1 MIGLPSLLFQ
11 VGLALYGVIDQQ
23 LTHTWIMF
31 SDRLNVEITFQ
42 HSNLHP
48 SWREFQ
54 LKWYIMM
61 SATSLVFYSMLS
73 LPSTLPSTTK
83 PHEQKVGKWGII
95 EKDFQRASQCSM
107 LVVVGLA
114 WVLRG
119 VGGHWPKPPM
129 LFLHCFIITLIGV
142 HTEFSGHK
150 LDPGMLK
157 PFKS

>member
-1 MIGLPSLLFQ
+1 MSPPPGCPCRTRCRWPPSHMYFMCSHMLK
-11 VGLALYGVIDQQ
+11 V
-23 LTHTWIMF
+23 TKNNHHH
-31 SDRLNVEITFQ
+31 N
-42 HSNLHP
+42 HSILHP
-48 SWREFQ
+48 SYKKKLQ
-54 LKWYIMM
+54 PMWYILM
-61 SATSLVFYSMLS
+61 SVTSLVFSSLLSMLS
-73 LPSTLPSTTK
+73 RVLSTTK

-114 WVLRG
+114 WVLWG
-119 VGGHWPKPPM
+119 VGGHWPRPPM